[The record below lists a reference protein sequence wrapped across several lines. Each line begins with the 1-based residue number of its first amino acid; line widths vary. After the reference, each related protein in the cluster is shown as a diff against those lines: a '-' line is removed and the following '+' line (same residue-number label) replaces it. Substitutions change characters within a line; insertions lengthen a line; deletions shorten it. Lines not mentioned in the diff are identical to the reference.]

1 MQPLLVTGRR
11 VIGATIPLR
20 GSRGWDWYYKAKEMQ
35 KIKPKPSPIWEN
47 KEKKPRTRVYFDLA
61 TETKE
66 SKRVV
71 IELLDDIVP
80 TTAMN
85 FKNLIIGTNGLH
97 YKDCTFF
104 DIRKDQFVCSG
115 AVKGEKRLGGYSS
128 FAKQYFDDENFIA
141 HHDIPGVVTML
152 NAGVHKNNSLFA
164 ITLKPMPHLDGR
176 NVVVGHVV
184 QGLEEITNLSH
195 VYCYKGVPLDP
206 VRIKSCG
213 VMKSE

>member
-141 HHDIPGVVTML
+141 QYPYSPYCVFLHLHPRHPRSRHH
-152 NAGVHKNNSLFA
+152 A
-164 ITLKPMPHLDGR
+164 
-176 NVVVGHVV
+176 
-184 QGLEEITNLSH
+184 Q
-195 VYCYKGVPLDP
+195 
-206 VRIKSCG
+206 CG
-213 VMKSE
+213 SAQEQLAFRHHAKAHASS